1 MQYRR
6 EAGLHQKTAFIL
18 LDILVLF
25 FMQINF
31 LALCISCLR
40 NQIFSNLFAIFVNWP
55 QSRNSR
61 SAKHSSDPSSINC
74 IQCWLISVKK
84 RGSMFSERISKWV
97 MKNFENTLI
106 LWGNFATAPIPKF
119 DLNSFLIFGPLC
131 QTATTLYYYFEAFLT
146 LFFQIIYKAFGPSK
160 CK

>member
-74 IQCWLISVKK
+74 IQCWLNSVKK
-84 RGSMFSERISKWV
+84 RFNLLMGDE
-97 MKNFENTLI
+97 NFRKYFDFVAI
-106 LWGNFATAPIPKF
+106 LQLHSYQRFDRTAF
-119 DLNSFLIFGPLC
+119 SFLGHCVRQPL
-131 QTATTLYYYFEAFLT
+131 LYT
-146 LFFQIIYKAFGPSK
+146 IILKLS
-160 CK
+160 

>member
-74 IQCWLISVKK
+74 IQCWLNSVKK
-84 RGSMFSERISKWV
+84 RFNFFRKIIEIEWV
-97 MKNFENTLI
+97 MKILENTLI
-106 LWGNFATAPIPKF
+106 LWQFCNCIRTKGLTELLSHFQATVSDSHYSI
-119 DLNSFLIFGPLC
+119 L
-131 QTATTLYYYFEAFLT
+131 
-146 LFFQIIYKAFGPSK
+146 LF
-160 CK
+160 